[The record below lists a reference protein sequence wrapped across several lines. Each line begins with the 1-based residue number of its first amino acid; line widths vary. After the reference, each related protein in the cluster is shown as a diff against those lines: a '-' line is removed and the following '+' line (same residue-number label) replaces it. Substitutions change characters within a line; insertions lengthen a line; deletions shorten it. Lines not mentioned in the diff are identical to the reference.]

1 MGEVRKYGKHTK
13 WTKEEEEHL
22 RILCETK
29 TDGGAARI
37 LKRSRSSVRCKRIRM
52 GITSYTDQTEKIN
65 ATQISELVGV
75 DKSSIT
81 KTWVKKG
88 FNLQLVGGYKVA
100 SEEQLVKFMK
110 EHPQLWKASKC
121 DYYFFCRYKWFKDR
135 LEREKAGLEQY
146 DRYKDFRR
154 WTDKEISRVRMFKQ
168 KGLSHEEIAKKV
180 GRSKQAIDHLS
191 CKLKKEKIGYV

>member
-13 WTKEEEEHL
+13 WTKEEEELL
-22 RILCETK
+22 RKLSETK
-29 TDGGAARI
+29 TCSGIAKI
-37 LKRSRSSVRCKRIRM
+37 LNRSTSSVRSKRWNMNILPVMEQTDKIM
-52 GITSYTDQTEKIN
+52 GS
-65 ATQISELVGV
+65 QIAELVGV
-75 DKSSIT
+75 EKSSIY

-88 FNLQLVGGYKVA
+88 FKMQTIGKNKVA
-100 SEEQLVKFMK
+100 SEEMLVKFMK

-191 CKLKKEKIGYV
+191 GKLKKEKIGYV